1 MVIHN
6 QSFEEQIFRLISE
19 AKEELQKKESQKV
32 ELDKEVEALHLE
44 LQSYTSALRGY
55 QKRNGKQ
62 EQSEIDWSKLMMGAK
77 THKDQ
82 IVIAMRQLG
91 GVARPNQ
98 LTDILYSQGFIKSY
112 KRPNAYQIV
121 QVNLAQ
127 LVDKGIVEK
136 MDTGEYK
143 LIGAQAVLPHVT

>member
-6 QSFEEQIFRLISE
+6 QSFEEQILRLISE
-19 AKEELQKKESQKV
+19 AKAELQAKESQKV
-32 ELDKEVEALHLE
+32 ELDKEVDVLRLE
-44 LQSYTSALRGY
+44 LQGYDLALRGY

-62 EQSEIDWSKLMMGAK
+62 EQSEIDWSRLMMGAK

-91 GVARPNQ
+91 GIARPNQ
-98 LTDILYSQGFIKSY
+98 LTDILYTQGFIKSW
-112 KRPNAYQIV
+112 KRANAYLIV
-121 QVNLAQ
+121 QDNLAQ
-127 LVDKGIVEK
+127 LIDKGIVEK
-136 MDTGEYK
+136 METKEYK